1 MEDQRVNCQHQSP
14 VSVQRIDSL
23 LSGWFFLPCKMVAPP
38 VDLVYR
44 DVLRNTTAAS
54 KHRKY
59 FNLRSDGAIQVGPPF
74 LLPNL
79 PIYQNPTSLTRPTNM
94 YIWKDSKGST
104 YEHPFNCSYTDT
116 VCTEVD
122 M

>member
-1 MEDQRVNCQHQSP
+1 
-14 VSVQRIDSL
+14 
-23 LSGWFFLPCKMVAPP
+23 MVAPP
-38 VDLVYR
+38 VDLVYM

-54 KHRKY
+54 KHQKY

-79 PIYQNPTSLTRPTNM
+79 PIYQNITNKTDWIICT
-94 YIWKDSKGST
+94 YGKIVGQDST
-104 YEHPFNCSYTDT
+104 YEHPFNCSYSDT

>member
-1 MEDQRVNCQHQSP
+1 
-14 VSVQRIDSL
+14 
-23 LSGWFFLPCKMVAPP
+23 MVAPP
-38 VDLVYR
+38 VDLVYM

-54 KHRKY
+54 KHQKY

-116 VCTEVD
+116 VCTEAAERLTCSTRLPSTSIRTGNPHG
-122 M
+122 